1 MTNKITKFFEVVD
14 FANLQ
19 HYKDRNPPWIKLYN
33 ELLDSYNF
41 ACLQDASKLHLILIF
56 LLASRTNNKIPYD
69 ATWIKHRINATEN
82 IDLQA
87 LEESGMIRVL
97 GNASKALASCKQSAI
112 TETERERE
120 GEGEGYSKK
129 EANKLA
135 PKKGALK
142 NFQKEEEEITVQGIM
157 CQLNDKAIAT
167 ARQLAPGWDLH
178 HLAGVYADNIND
190 GKKDKPR
197 FLQAAFPK
205 WCEIYTKG
213 KRP

>member
-112 TETERERE
+112 TERERER
-120 GEGEGYSKK
+120 EGYSKK
-129 EANKLA
+129 EVNKLT
-135 PKKGALK
+135 PKKGVLK